1 MSVLL
6 THAFA
11 FDADFYLATNLDV
24 AAAVANGAVADARTH
39 FQTTGAAEG
48 RAPHAFFDS
57 TYYLDNNPD
66 VKAAVEAGTF
76 GSAFEHFREFGAAEG
91 RLPTSGFSF
100 NEAQYLSLNADVDA
114 AVQSGAWPSGFSHFF
129 SFGYEEGRF
138 SVTADGNTLALE
150 VGLITSPT
158 DVTGATASDFLIAG
172 GDPGASLSFDFS
184 AADQTPLPG
193 TQSGYENVDFS
204 AISGND
210 GHTIIGSSG
219 INTIIAT
226 SGADSITG
234 GVGADVLIG
243 GEGPDQ
249 FNFAA
254 GDTTSPSAAAGGIT
268 WDVLIG
274 FDVGSDKISFGTTPA
289 SVAFTDVNVGALG
302 AQGADLA
309 AAFSTLENLVIA
321 GGDAE
326 LASGGV
332 QVFRAGSVGEG
343 FDNNLLNATYVFA
356 DVDGVAG
363 WLAGTDTVLQILG
376 ASDALSSTDFV

>member
-1 MSVLL
+1 MSALL
-6 THAFA
+6 THPFS
-11 FDADFYLATNLDV
+11 FDADFYLASNLDV
-24 AAAVANGAVADARTH
+24 AAAIANGSVSDARTH
-39 FQTTGAAEG
+39 FQTFGAAEG
-48 RAPHAFFDS
+48 RDPHAFFDS
-57 TYYLDNNPD
+57 TYYLNNNAD
-66 VKAAVEAGTF
+66 VKAAVEAGTIS
-76 GSAFEHFREFGAAEG
+76 SAFEHYLEFGAAEG
-91 RLPTSGFSF
+91 RAPAEGLSF
-100 NEAQYLSLNADVDA
+100 NEAQYLSLYPDVSTA
-114 AVQSGAWPSGFSHFF
+114 IQAGTSLSGANHFI
-129 SFGYEEGRF
+129 SFGYDEGRF
-138 SVTADGNTLALE
+138 SVTSDSNTLALE
-150 VGLITSPT
+150 VRLITSPT
-158 DVTGATASDFLIAG
+158 DVAGGTASDILIAG
-172 GDPGASLSFDFS
+172 GDPGASLTFDLS
-184 AADQTPLPG
+184 ATDQTPLPG

-204 AISGND
+204 AILGSD
-210 GHTIIGSSG
+210 GHTFIGSSG
-219 INTIIAT
+219 VNTIIAT

-234 GVGADVLIG
+234 GVGADILIG
-243 GEGPDQ
+243 GEGADQ

-309 AAFSTLENLVIA
+309 AAFSTLENLVVA

-326 LASGGV
+326 LAANGV

-343 FDNNLLNATYVFA
+343 FNNDLLNATYVFA